1 MKFKNFLIIFCI
13 VILATL
19 SAVSASEDMSLENLT
34 AIDNNEESIELV
46 ENADLTQEVQEATND
61 DINEGFDGNLKLEE
75 GCDESLSDPDSS
87 FENNVYIP
95 KSIDLTNSYPLVE
108 IYILP
113 SDLEGN
119 ISIKLNDVE
128 IYNNLPNDDSLNIYL
143 EDNMNFKIG
152 DNTIE
157 VSYFG
162 GNYKE
167 FSITRNVNID
177 YRIYG
182 SLSSTGDDSLFLY
195 ISLPDDAES
204 GLNITVNNKT
214 YYFSRI
220 KYLSLSHD
228 LFLLGSNNVT
238 FSYSDSKYPLRNYS
252 FTHYV
257 RPVIAMLERVV
268 GDEEIS
274 GYIVIPSSEEGVL
287 SVIKREY
294 VDGSY
299 KEEEILNLTC
309 HNKTFF
315 KFKNSQVSDC
325 YYYLK
330 FESKNY
336 ADTIWYTVYWSES
349 NDDLE
354 VNLTKNLK
362 YGEEF
367 KLKIHNP
374 SVNIDDFS
382 YKYIALN
389 IYLDS
394 FYTID
399 YDSIIIWNYYL
410 FNNMSI
416 SIPNLKVGNHTIVI
430 KSGYYEGYYK
440 IFNITVEPNDELS
453 NNTELINNTS
463 SKEIINNKSVSDKTN
478 TNKVK
483 SLVLK
488 KIKIKRSASKLTLS
502 ATLKINKKAIRGKV
516 ITFKFNGKTFKAK
529 TNSKGIAKVTVKK
542 SYFKKIK
549 IGKKVKYQAQ
559 YGKIRV
565 TKTAKVTR

>member
-46 ENADLTQEVQEATND
+46 ENADLTQDVQEATNE
-61 DINEGFDGNLKLEE
+61 DINEDYDGNLKLEE

-95 KSIDLTNSYPLVE
+95 ESIDLGHNYPLVE
-108 IYILP
+108 ISNLP

-128 IYNNLPNDDSLNIYL
+128 IYNKHPNEDYLDIFL
-143 EDNMNFKIG
+143 EDNLNLNIG
-152 DNTIE
+152 CNTVE

-167 FSITRNVNID
+167 FSIIRNVNINYMFD
-177 YRIYG
+177 G
-182 SLSSTGDDSLFLY
+182 MVSDFG
-195 ISLPDDAES
+195 
-204 GLNITVNNKT
+204 GLNLVIFVNLPNDAKSGINVKVNNKT
-214 YYFSRI
+214 FYANGRI
-220 KYLSLSHD
+220 IRISKYD
-228 LFLLGSNNVT
+228 CLLGLNNIT
-238 FSYSDSKYPLRNYS
+238 LSYSDSKYPLKIFSFNYFLAPS
-252 FTHYV
+252 
-257 RPVIAMLERVV
+257 IILEEEVV
-268 GDEEIS
+268 GEEEIS
-274 GYIVIPSSEEGVL
+274 GLVVIPYSEGVL
-287 SVIKREY
+287 SVSKPVFGE
-294 VDGSY
+294 DSY
-299 KEEEILNLTC
+299 TEEEVISNLTC
-309 HNKTFF
+309 YNTTLF
-315 KFKNSQVSDC
+315 KFKNDQVPTS

-330 FESKNY
+330 FESKNFTFTQNY
-336 ADTIWYTVYWSES
+336 EVHWSES
-349 NDDLE
+349 EDNLE
-354 VNLTKNLK
+354 VNFTKNLK

-374 SVNIDDFS
+374 SNE
-382 YKYIALN
+382 YIYLN
-389 IYLDS
+389 IYWDS
-394 FYTID
+394 LYTID
-399 YDSIIIWNYYL
+399 YDSIIIREYPIS
-410 FNNMSI
+410 NNVSI

-430 KSGYYEGYYK
+430 KSRYSGYYK
-440 IFNITVEPNDELS
+440 ICNFTVEPNEAIS

-463 SKEIINNKSVSDKTN
+463 SNEIINNKSVSDKTN
-478 TNKVK
+478 TNTVK

>member
-19 SAVSASEDMSLENLT
+19 SAVSASEDMCLENLT

-46 ENADLTQEVQEATND
+46 ENADLTQDVQEATNE
-61 DINEGFDGNLKLEE
+61 DINEDFDGNLKLEE
-75 GCDESLSDPDSS
+75 GCDESLSDPESS

-95 KSIDLTNSYPLVE
+95 ESIDLTNSKYLMG
-108 IYILP
+108 ISDLP
-113 SDLEGN
+113 IDLEGN

-128 IYNNLPNDDSLNIYL
+128 IYNKHPNENYLSIYL
-143 EDNMNFKIG
+143 EDNFNFG
-152 DNTIE
+152 DNSVE

-167 FSITRNVNID
+167 FTITRNVNID

-214 YYFSRI
+214 YYFSMI
-220 KYLSLSHD
+220 KNRGISKDY
-228 LFLLGSNNVT
+228 FLLGTNNVT
-238 FSYSDSKYPLRNYS
+238 FSYSDSKYPLKKYS
-252 FTHYV
+252 FTYYLTPTIFM
-257 RPVIAMLERVV
+257 RDRVV

-274 GYIVIPSSEEGVL
+274 GYVVIPSSEEGFL

-294 VDGSY
+294 DVNDEY
-299 KEEEILNLTC
+299 TEEEVLSNLTC

-315 KFKNSQVSDC
+315 KFRHNQLSYC
-325 YYYLK
+325 FYYLK
-330 FESKNY
+330 FKSKNY
-336 ADTIWYTVYWSES
+336 SNTESYTVYWSES
-349 NDDLE
+349 EFDLD
-354 VNLTKNLK
+354 VNFTKNLK

-374 SVNIDDFS
+374 SHDYNSFD
-382 YKYIALN
+382 

-394 FYTID
+394 LYTVD
-399 YDSIIIWNYYL
+399 YDSRIITNYYIL
-410 FNNMSI
+410 NNMSI

-453 NNTELINNTS
+453 NSTELINNTS

-529 TNSKGIAKVTVKK
+529 TNSKGIAKVIIKK

-565 TKTAKVTR
+565 IKTAKVTR

>member
-46 ENADLTQEVQEATND
+46 ENADLTQDVQEATNE
-61 DINEGFDGNLKLEE
+61 DINEDYDGNLKLEE
-75 GCDESLSDPDSS
+75 GCDESLSDPESS

-95 KSIDLTNSYPLVE
+95 KSIDLGHNYYPLVE
-108 IYILP
+108 ISNLP

-128 IYNNLPNDDSLNIYL
+128 IYNNLPNDDSLYIYL
-143 EDNMNFKIG
+143 EDNMNFNFG
-152 DNTIE
+152 DNTVE
-157 VSYFG
+157 FSYFG

-177 YRIYG
+177 YSIYG
-182 SLSSTGDDSLFLY
+182 SLSDFGDQFLSQY
-195 ISLPDDAES
+195 ISLPDDAKS
-204 GLNITVNNKT
+204 GINVSVNNKKF
-214 YYFSRI
+214 YFP
-220 KYLSLSHD
+220 SLNWAISKD
-228 LFLLGSNNVT
+228 SFLIGSNNVT
-238 FSYSDSKYPLRNYS
+238 WSYSDSKYPLKNYS
-252 FTHYV
+252 LTYFLTPSFSM
-257 RPVIAMLERVV
+257 RERVV

-274 GYIVIPSSEEGVL
+274 GYVIIPRSEEGSL
-287 SVIKREY
+287 SVINRIY
-294 VDGSY
+294 NINGSY
-299 KEEEILNLTC
+299 TEEEVLSNLTC
-309 HNKTFF
+309 HGSTLF
-315 KFKNSQVSDC
+315 KFKNNKISSSF
-325 YYYLK
+325 YYLK
-330 FESKNY
+330 FECKNDVY
-336 ADTIWYTVYWSES
+336 TKRYTVYWSES
-349 NDDLE
+349 EDNLE
-354 VNLTKNLK
+354 VNFTKNLK

-374 SVNIDDFS
+374 SDYSLFF
-382 YKYIALN
+382 N

-394 FYTID
+394 LYTID
-399 YDSIIIWNYYL
+399 YDSIIIREYSIS
-410 FNNMSI
+410 NNVSI

-430 KSGYYEGYYK
+430 KSGYIGGYYK
-440 IFNITVEPNDELS
+440 ICNFTVEPNGAIS

-463 SKEIINNKSVSDKTN
+463 SKEITNNKSVSDKTN
-478 TNKVK
+478 TNTVK

-549 IGKKVKYQAQ
+549 LGKKVKYQAQ

>member
-46 ENADLTQEVQEATND
+46 ENADLTQDVQEATNE
-61 DINEGFDGNLKLEE
+61 DINEDYDGNLKLEE
-75 GCDESLSDPDSS
+75 GCDESLSDPESS

-95 KSIDLTNSYPLVE
+95 ESIDLTNSKYLMG
-108 IYILP
+108 ISDLP
-113 SDLEGN
+113 IDLEGN

-128 IYNNLPNDDSLNIYL
+128 IYNKHPNENYLSIYL
-143 EDNMNFKIG
+143 EDNFNFG
-152 DNTIE
+152 DNSVE

-167 FSITRNVNID
+167 FSITKNVKID
-177 YRIYG
+177 YTLYG
-182 SLSSTGDDSLFLY
+182 RLSDFGDQFLSQY
-195 ISLPDDAES
+195 VSLPDDAKS
-204 GLNITVNNKT
+204 GINVSVNNKKF
-214 YYFSRI
+214 YFP
-220 KYLSLSHD
+220 SLNWAISKD
-228 LFLLGSNNVT
+228 SFLIGSNNVT
-238 FSYSDSKYPLRNYS
+238 WSYSDSKYPLKNYS
-252 FTHYV
+252 LTYFLTPSFSMH
-257 RPVIAMLERVV
+257 ERVV

-274 GYIVIPSSEEGVL
+274 GYVIIPRSEEGSL
-287 SVIKREY
+287 SVINRIY
-294 VDGSY
+294 NINGSY
-299 KEEEILNLTC
+299 TEEEVLSNLTC
-309 HNKTFF
+309 HGSTLF
-315 KFKNSQVSDC
+315 KFKNNKISSSF
-325 YYYLK
+325 YYLK
-330 FESKNY
+330 FECKNDVY
-336 ADTIWYTVYWSES
+336 TKEYTVYWSES
-349 NDDLE
+349 EDNLE
-354 VNLTKNLK
+354 VNFTKNLK

-374 SVNIDDFS
+374 SDYSLFFD
-382 YKYIALN
+382 

-394 FYTID
+394 LYTID
-399 YDSIIIWNYYL
+399 YDSKIIRGYSIS
-410 FNNMSI
+410 NNVSI

-430 KSGYYEGYYK
+430 KSGYIGGYYK
-440 IFNITVEPNDELS
+440 ICNFTVEPNEAIS

-463 SKEIINNKSVSDKTN
+463 SNEIINNKSVSDKTN
-478 TNKVK
+478 TNTVK

-502 ATLKINKKAIRGKV
+502 ATLKINKKAISGKV

-529 TNSKGIAKVTVKK
+529 TNSKGIAKVTIKK

-549 IGKKVKYQAQ
+549 IGKKIKYQAK
-559 YGKIRV
+559 YGKISV